1 MYRGLRLKYF
11 YEEIF
16 MSVSVE
22 WLEQKF
28 EEIKNMQEEIERRI
42 DQLTQQKLMNVG
54 AVAMINEM
62 KKELSEETQQQSN

>member
-1 MYRGLRLKYF
+1 
-11 YEEIF
+11 

-28 EEIKNMQEEIERRI
+28 EEIKSMQEEIEKRI

-62 KKELSEETQQQSN
+62 KKELSEDNTQQSN

>member
-1 MYRGLRLKYF
+1 
-11 YEEIF
+11 

-28 EEIKNMQEEIERRI
+28 EEIKNMQEEIEKRI

>member
-1 MYRGLRLKYF
+1 
-11 YEEIF
+11 

-28 EEIKNMQEEIERRI
+28 EEIKNMQEEIEKRI

-62 KKELSEETQQQSN
+62 KKELSEDKQQSN

>member
-1 MYRGLRLKYF
+1 MIVRN
-11 YEEIF
+11 
-16 MSVSVE
+16 
-22 WLEQKF
+22 EQQLF
-28 EEIKNMQEEIERRI
+28 LQAGITSEEIEKRI

>member
-1 MYRGLRLKYF
+1 
-11 YEEIF
+11 

-28 EEIKNMQEEIERRI
+28 EEIKSMQEEIEKRI

-62 KKELSEETQQQSN
+62 KKELSEDNQQSN

>member
-1 MYRGLRLKYF
+1 
-11 YEEIF
+11 

-28 EEIKNMQEEIERRI
+28 EEIKNMQEEIEKRI

-62 KKELSEETQQQSN
+62 KKELSEDNTQQSN

>member
-1 MYRGLRLKYF
+1 
-11 YEEIF
+11 

-28 EEIKNMQEEIERRI
+28 EEIKSMQEEIEKRI

-62 KKELSEETQQQSN
+62 KKELSEDTQQSN

>member
-1 MYRGLRLKYF
+1 
-11 YEEIF
+11 

>member
-1 MYRGLRLKYF
+1 
-11 YEEIF
+11 
-16 MSVSVE
+16 MSISVE

-28 EEIKNMQEEIERRI
+28 EEIKSMQEEIEKRI

-62 KKELSEETQQQSN
+62 KKELSEDNQQSN

>member
-1 MYRGLRLKYF
+1 
-11 YEEIF
+11 

-28 EEIKNMQEEIERRI
+28 EEIKTMQEEIEKRI

-62 KKELSEETQQQSN
+62 KKELSEDNQQSN

>member
-1 MYRGLRLKYF
+1 
-11 YEEIF
+11 

-28 EEIKNMQEEIERRI
+28 EEIKNMQEEIEKRI

-62 KKELSEETQQQSN
+62 KKELSEDNQQSN

>member
-1 MYRGLRLKYF
+1 
-11 YEEIF
+11 

-28 EEIKNMQEEIERRI
+28 EEIKTMQEEIEKRI

-62 KKELSEETQQQSN
+62 KKELSEDNTQQSN

>member
-1 MYRGLRLKYF
+1 
-11 YEEIF
+11 

-28 EEIKNMQEEIERRI
+28 EEIKSMQEEIEKRI

-62 KKELSEETQQQSN
+62 KKELSEDKQQSN